1 MMIVAIAI
9 GGALGAVLRY
19 SLVGWAQMW
28 GAGFPYGTL
37 LVNVIGSLIA
47 GIVYIVLMEKLALD
61 SVMRGFILVG
71 LLGSLTTFST
81 FSLETVH
88 LLEAGEFVKAG
99 LNSVMNVVLC
109 IAATWL
115 GFFIARAYYLNNA
128 SL

>member
-19 SLVGWAQMW
+19 ILVGWAQMW

-37 LVNVIGSLIA
+37 LVNVMGSLMA

-61 SVMRGFILVG
+61 SAMRGFILVG

-99 LNSVMNVVLC
+99 LNSVISIVTC
-109 IAATWL
+109 ISATWL
-115 GFFIARAYYLNNA
+115 GFYAARAWYGNL
-128 SL
+128 

>member
-19 SLVGWAQMW
+19 GLLVWTQTW
-28 GAGFPYGTL
+28 SAGFPYGTL
-37 LVNVIGSLIA
+37 LVNVVGSLMA
-47 GIVYIVLMEKLALD
+47 GIVTIVLMEKLALD

-88 LLEAGEFVKAG
+88 YWKQVNFLKRG
-99 LNSVMNVVLC
+99 
-109 IAATWL
+109 
-115 GFFIARAYYLNNA
+115 
-128 SL
+128 

>member
-9 GGALGAVLRY
+9 GGALGAMLRY
-19 SLVGWAQMW
+19 VLVGWAQMW

-37 LVNVIGSLIA
+37 LVNVMGSLMA

-61 SVMRGFILVG
+61 SAMRGFILVG

-99 LNSVMNVVLC
+99 LNSVISIVTC
-109 IAATWL
+109 ISATWL
-115 GFFIARAYYLNNA
+115 GFYATRAWYGNL
-128 SL
+128 

>member
-19 SLVGWAQMW
+19 ILVGWAQMW

-37 LVNVIGSLIA
+37 LVNVMGSLMA

-61 SVMRGFILVG
+61 SAMRGFILVG

-99 LNSVMNVVLC
+99 LNSVISIVIC
-109 IAATWL
+109 ISATWL
-115 GFFIARAYYLNNA
+115 GFYATRAWYGNL
-128 SL
+128 

>member
-19 SLVGWAQMW
+19 ILVGWAQMW

-37 LVNVIGSLIA
+37 LVNVMGSLMA

-61 SVMRGFILVG
+61 SAMRGFILVG

-99 LNSVMNVVLC
+99 LNSVISIVTC
-109 IAATWL
+109 ISATWL
-115 GFFIARAYYLNNA
+115 GFYATRAWYGNL
-128 SL
+128 

>member
-19 SLVGWAQMW
+19 GLLVWTQTW
-28 GAGFPYGTL
+28 SAGFPYGTL
-37 LVNVIGSLIA
+37 LVNVVGSLMA

-61 SVMRGFILVG
+61 SVMRGFILVS

-88 LLEAGEFVKAG
+88 YWKQVNFLKRG
-99 LNSVMNVVLC
+99 
-109 IAATWL
+109 
-115 GFFIARAYYLNNA
+115 
-128 SL
+128 